1 MNDKTQTGKSRLII
15 VSNRLSVRVER
26 EAEGYAYHPTVGGL
40 ATSLS
45 RLNQDTEM
53 LWVGWPGITG
63 ADPQECRLIEAGL
76 RQQFGAVPVFL
87 TDEQLELYY
96 DGFSNGAIWPLFH
109 YFSRYAHYDA
119 AEWQAYQEVNRLFRD
134 KVLEIAR
141 PNDTLWIQDYHLML
155 LPALI
160 REALPEARIGFFLH
174 IPFPSYE
181 IYRYLPWRTEI
192 LEGLLG
198 ADLIGFHTYGYTRHF
213 LSSLLRLLGLEQ
225 EFGQV
230 MVEGRPVNVETFPL
244 GIDVD
249 RFARAA
255 EDPATVTELE
265 DLRRRI
271 GGGKV
276 ILSVDRL
283 DFTKGIP
290 ERLQSYGR
298 FLEQYPEWRGQV
310 TLIAIAVPSRVRV
323 AEYQA
328 LKREVDELVG
338 RINGQF
344 GQPGWT
350 PIWYLYRSL
359 PFAQLVPMYRLA
371 DVALVTPIRDGMNL
385 VAKEYLAA
393 RTDETGA
400 LVLSETAGAAEEL
413 SEALIVNPY
422 DEQGMVEALLEAL
435 QMPVNEQRARIRPM
449 QTRLRRYNTARW
461 ASDFLMR
468 LEATAELYLSFKQ
481 EHLVGP
487 LRQELLSCYRQS
499 KRRLILLDYDGTLVP
514 FARKPGQARPDPG
527 LVGELQQLR
536 SDPRNTVVVIS
547 GRDYVTLKQWL
558 GDAGVNLVA
567 EHGARVLLAGE
578 TEWLLADVGRSE
590 EWKAQLEPLL
600 QVYADRTPGA
610 LVEEKQGGLA
620 WHYRGADPEI
630 GSLRAKELV
639 DALEGFVANT
649 SLQLMLGNKVIEVKS
664 SNISKGTAV
673 QRWLNQQP
681 GFDFILAIGDDVT
694 DEYLFAELPDD
705 SWTVK
710 VGQARNSRARFY
722 VSGTY
727 EVRRLVQDLLKAK

>member
-1 MNDKTQTGKSRLII
+1 MNSKTQPSKSRLII
-15 VSNRLSVRVER
+15 VSNRLSVSVKR
-26 EAEGYAYHPTVGGL
+26 EAEGYAYQPSMGGL

-45 RLNQDTEM
+45 TLNQDKEM
-53 LWVGWPGITG
+53 LWVGWPGINV
-63 ADPQECRLIEAGL
+63 ADPQECRQIEAEL
-76 RQQFGAVPVFL
+76 RLQFGAVPVFL

-96 DGFSNGAIWPLFH
+96 DGFSNGSIWPLFH
-109 YFSRYAHYDA
+109 YFTQFAHYDA
-119 AEWQAYQEVNRLFRD
+119 AEWQAYQEVNRLFLD
-134 KVLEIAR
+134 KVLEVAR
-141 PNDTLWIQDYHLML
+141 PYDTLWIQDYHLML

-181 IYRYLPWRTEI
+181 IYRNLPWRNEI

-230 MVEGRPVNVETFPL
+230 LVKGRPVNVETFPL

-249 RFARAA
+249 RFAGAA
-255 EDPATVTELE
+255 TDPAVVAELE
-265 DLRRRI
+265 DLRRQTQGR
-271 GGGKV
+271 KV

-290 ERLQSYGR
+290 ERLQTYGR
-298 FLEQYPEWRGQV
+298 FLEQYPEWCGRV

-328 LKREVDELVG
+328 LKRQVDELVG
-338 RINGQF
+338 RINGKF

-359 PFAQLVPMYRLA
+359 PFEQLVPMYRLA
-371 DVALVTPIRDGMNL
+371 DVALVTPLRDGMNL

-393 RTDETGA
+393 RPDETGV

-413 SEALIVNPY
+413 SEALIVNPH
-422 DEQGMVEALLEAL
+422 DEQGMVEALQEAL
-435 QMPVNEQRARIRPM
+435 QMPVNEQKVRIRPM
-449 QTRLRRYNTARW
+449 QTRLRRYSTTRW
-461 ASDFLMR
+461 ASDCLAR
-468 LEATAELYLSFKQ
+468 GEAAAELYLNFKP

-487 LRQELLSCYRQS
+487 LRQELLVLYRQS
-499 KRRLILLDYDGTLVP
+499 QRRLILLDYDGTLVP
-514 FARKPGQARPDPG
+514 FARKPSQAMPDAG
-527 LVGELQQLR
+527 LVSQLQQLKA
-536 SDPRNTVVVIS
+536 DPRNTVVVIS
-547 GRDYVTLKQWL
+547 GRDYVTLWEWL
-558 GDAGVNLVA
+558 GEAGINLVA
-567 EHGARVLLAGE
+567 EHGARVLLAGD
-578 TEWLLADVGRSE
+578 TEWLLADMSRSE

-649 SLQLMLGNKVIEVKS
+649 ALQLMLGNKVIEVKS

-694 DEYLFAELPDD
+694 DEYLFVELPDD

-710 VGQARNSRARFY
+710 GGQVRNSRARFY
-722 VSGTY
+722 VSGTN
-727 EVRRLVQDLLKAK
+727 EVRRLLQDLLKVA